1 MEKGFTMRKRL
12 LAAAVAAVAVTAG
25 VTSVLA
31 MNAGAAT
38 GQSYTLVASAGA
50 TAVLNSSGDPVLT
63 VGGAG
68 TTAAIEI
75 NNPAPTPSVAP
86 TFTTVGFSND
96 SPRWQLEFADGG
108 ELVGYPSQLDSAWQ
122 VLPASSGTC
131 ANAAPSTDNTYT
143 LALAF
148 LNGEGCGGTVA
159 TAEIVASGTLA
170 PSTSDTITSFNYN
183 GLTLGSTSDVVT
195 VTNPGAQ
202 TSTVG
207 TGIATLQLAAA
218 SSLGDNITGW
228 AASGLPA
235 GLTINTTTGA
245 ISGTPSTAG
254 TYSVTGTATDS
265 ANTEGSAAFTWTV
278 NASSSTAPT
287 GTTYTGNIRLIKM
300 NYCLDDQYNSSSSGA
315 IVQIW
320 RCNGL
325 QNQVWY
331 INSDG
336 TIQHNGLCLDA
347 MNSGTTDGTKLQL
360 ATCSGGNN
368 QLWSTSSWRIHYD
381 NPAASNMVVDDRA
394 FGGSGTQQEL
404 WTNNG
409 GRNQVW
415 GTF

>member
-25 VTSVLA
+25 VTSALA

-38 GQSYTLVASAGA
+38 DYTLVASGTGA
-50 TAVLNSSGDPVLT
+50 SAVLNSSGDPVLT
-63 VGGAG
+63 VGGEG
-68 TTAAIEI
+68 TTAAIVI
-75 NNPAPTPSVAP
+75 TNPAPTPTVAP
-86 TFTTVGFSND
+86 TFTTNNFSND
-96 SPRWQLEFADGG
+96 SPRWQLTFADGG
-108 ELVGYPSQLDSAWQ
+108 ELAGYPSQLDSAWQ
-122 VLPASSGTC
+122 VVPVGDGTC
-131 ANAAPSTDNTYT
+131 GQSVSSSDNTYA
-143 LALAF
+143 LALAA
-148 LNGEGCGGTVA
+148 LNAEGCGGTVVS
-159 TAEIVASGTLA
+159 AEIVASGTLA
-170 PSTSDTITSFNYN
+170 PSTSDTITGFTYN
-183 GLTLGSTSDVVT
+183 GQTLGSTSDVVT

-207 TGIATLQLAAA
+207 TGIATLQLAAS
-218 SSLGDNITGW
+218 SSLGDVITAW
-228 AASGLPA
+228 AESGLPA

-254 TYSVTGTATDS
+254 TYSVTVTATDS
-265 ANTEGSAAFTWTV
+265 ANTQGSAAFTWTV

-287 GTTYTGNIRLIKM
+287 GTTYTGNIRLVQM

-347 MNSGTTDGTKLQL
+347 INSGTTDGTKLQL

>member
-25 VTSVLA
+25 VTSALA

-38 GQSYTLVASAGA
+38 DYTLVASGTGA
-50 TAVLNSSGDPVLT
+50 SAVLNSSGDPVLT
-63 VGGAG
+63 VGGEG
-68 TTAAIEI
+68 TTAAIVI
-75 NNPAPTPSVAP
+75 TNPAPTPTVAP
-86 TFTTVGFSND
+86 TFTTTNSNGE
-96 SPRWQLEFADGG
+96 SPRWQLVFANGG
-108 ELVGYPSQLDSAWQ
+108 ELVGYPQLDGAWQ
-122 VLPASSGTC
+122 VLPASGGTC
-131 ANAAPSTDNTYT
+131 ATAAPSTDNTYT

-148 LNGEGCGGTVA
+148 LNGEGCGGTVTSA
-159 TAEIVASGTLA
+159 QIVNNGTLA

-207 TGIATLQLAAA
+207 TGIATLQLAAS
-218 SSLGDNITGW
+218 SSLGDVITAW
-228 AASGLPA
+228 AESGLPA

-254 TYSVTGTATDS
+254 TYSVTVTATDS
-265 ANTEGSAAFTWTV
+265 ANTQGSAAFTWTV

-287 GTTYTGNIRLIKM
+287 GTTYTGNIRLVQM

-347 MNSGTTDGTKLQL
+347 INSGTTDGTKLQL

>member
-25 VTSVLA
+25 VTSALA

-38 GQSYTLVASAGA
+38 GYTLVPTGTGASA
-50 TAVLNSSGDPVLT
+50 TLNSSGDAVLT

-68 TTAAIEI
+68 TTAAIVI
-75 NNPAPTPSVAP
+75 TNPAPTPSVAP
-86 TFTTVGFSND
+86 TFTTNNFNND
-96 SPRWQLEFADGG
+96 SPRWQLVFADGG

-122 VLPASSGTC
+122 VLPVGEGTC
-131 ANAAPSTDNTYT
+131 GQSAPSNDNTYT
-143 LALAF
+143 LALDF
-148 LNGEGCGGTVA
+148 LNGEGCGGTV
-159 TAEIVASGTLA
+159 TSAEIVNSGTLA
-170 PSTSDTITSFNYN
+170 PDTTATITAFNYN
-183 GLTLGSTSDVVT
+183 GVTLGSTADVVT
-195 VTNPGAQ
+195 VTSPGNQ

-207 TGIATLQLAAA
+207 TGIATLQPVAS
-218 SSLGDNITGW
+218 SSLGDVITSW
-228 AASGLPA
+228 AETGLPA

-254 TYSVTGTATDS
+254 TYTVTLTATDT
-265 ANTEGSAAFTWTV
+265 AGTQGSVQFTWTV
-278 NASSSTAPT
+278 NASSTTTPT
-287 GTTYTGNIRLIKM
+287 GTTYAGNIRLIKM
-300 NYCLDDQYNSSSSGA
+300 NYCLDDRNNSSSSGA
-315 IVQIW
+315 VVQIW

-325 QNQVWY
+325 QNQVWD

-347 MNSGTTDGTKLQL
+347 INSGTTNGTKLQL

-368 QLWSTSSWRIHYD
+368 QLWGTSGWRIHYN
-381 NPAASNMVVDDRA
+381 NPAASNMVVDDKA

-404 WTNNG
+404 WVNNG